1 MLPPSSTE
9 MASGPRR
16 ATKLAPPAA
25 DLPPLLNQMPA
36 STRMRTT
43 PAMRQRDCVLMNV
56 RILVEFGIGYLLP
69 LAVVLD
75 VKDAEVVP
83 ELQAG
88 DGVRDQRLRPLVP
101 GVDEVILRVH
111 LVLRLGPAEVGQEVL
126 FLNTALGEF
135 HTDFA
140 DFEISFGLVE
150 RAPAVAHLEFDFVGA
165 QLKSAAGLLLGD
177 QRAAIGVAF
186 GFAVQRQI

>member
-16 ATKLAPPAA
+16 AAKVAPPTA
-25 DLPPLLNQMPA
+25 DLPPPLNQTPA
-36 STRMRTT
+36 SARMKTA
-43 PAMRQRDCVLMNV
+43 PAMRQRGCRLMNAFS
-56 RILVEFGIGYLLP
+56 LFEFGIGNLLP
-69 LAVVLD
+69 LAVIFD

-111 LVLRLGPAEVGQEVL
+111 LVLRL
-126 FLNTALGEF
+126 
-135 HTDFA
+135 
-140 DFEISFGLVE
+140 
-150 RAPAVAHLEFDFVGA
+150 
-165 QLKSAAGLLLGD
+165 
-177 QRAAIGVAF
+177 
-186 GFAVQRQI
+186 

>member
-16 ATKLAPPAA
+16 ATKVEPLPA
-25 DLPPLLNQMPA
+25 DLPPPLNQTPV

-43 PAMRQRDCVLMNV
+43 PAKRQRGCVLMKV
-56 RILVEFGIGYLLP
+56 WILVKFGIRYLLP
-69 LAVVLD
+69 FPVVFD

-111 LVLRLGPAEVGQEVL
+111 LVL
-126 FLNTALGEF
+126 
-135 HTDFA
+135 
-140 DFEISFGLVE
+140 
-150 RAPAVAHLEFDFVGA
+150 
-165 QLKSAAGLLLGD
+165 
-177 QRAAIGVAF
+177 
-186 GFAVQRQI
+186 

>member
-16 ATKLAPPAA
+16 ATKLAPRAA
-25 DLPPLLNQMPA
+25 DFPPPLNQMPA

-43 PAMRQRDCVLMNV
+43 PAMRQRGCVLMNV
-56 RILVEFGIGYLLP
+56 WILVEFGIGDLLP
-69 LAVVLD
+69 LAVVFD

-111 LVLRLGPAEVGQEVL
+111 LVLRFGPAEVGQEVL
-126 FLNTALGEF
+126 FLNTALG
-135 HTDFA
+135 D
-140 DFEISFGLVE
+140 
-150 RAPAVAHLEFDFVGA
+150 R
-165 QLKSAAGLLLGD
+165 KSTRLN
-177 QRAAIGVAF
+177 
-186 GFAVQRQI
+186 